1 MTGFLDR
8 LLHADKPQPLDV
20 DTAAAMLSTTP
31 GLLREFER
39 SYHANVLDRKNAPT
53 GPLGPDAKTVVESRS
68 GHGLSDEALALD
80 ARIVRELLSDTGVI
94 RFDGERLT
102 TIPALAPV
110 PEKYV
115 TESDVNALQTGER
128 PQLAGEL
135 IHRQI
140 DAVNYPL
147 LLDMWRRATDPK
159 RSARQRHEAYG
170 MFRMGREL
178 INGTDRWC
186 LWLRDAEPGE
196 LRKSSFLKKRVDACA
211 EYRRNAP
218 MKGDAYKHRATP
230 WLFRDDHQP
239 STNYL
244 AIPKVFSE
252 DREYMTC
259 DWYTPDIIAG
269 DMVYTSPDRDGLAF
283 AVIESRMFMTWQ
295 QTIGGRLE
303 SRCRF
308 SNTVVWNNLPL
319 PALDDETRTALIEAG
334 RNVLVARANHPGQSL
349 ADLYDPDYMPTDLR
363 AAHRELDKVAD
374 VAFGARKWLKDDD
387 DARLQVLFKS
397 YTHMTGSSEV

>member
-1 MTGFLDR
+1 M
-8 LLHADKPQPLDV
+8 PLD
-20 DTAAAMLSTTP
+20 
-31 GLLREFER
+31 GG
-39 SYHANVLDRKNAPT
+39 N
-53 GPLGPDAKTVVESRS
+53 
-68 GHGLSDEALALD
+68 
-80 ARIVRELLSDTGVI
+80 
-94 RFDGERLT
+94 
-102 TIPALAPV
+102 
-110 PEKYV
+110 
-115 TESDVNALQTGER
+115 
-128 PQLAGEL
+128 
-135 IHRQI
+135 
-140 DAVNYPL
+140 L
-147 LLDMWRRATDPK
+147 LLADREEYAKAMADPIA
-159 RSARQRHEAYG
+159 ARFVRP
-170 MFRMGREL
+170 FRMGREL

-218 MKGDAYKHRATP
+218 MKGDAYRHRATP

-239 STNYL
+239 SMNYL

-269 DMVYTSPDRDGLAF
+269 DMVYTSLDRDGLAF

-374 VAFGARKWLKDDD
+374 VAFGADRRLGDDD
-387 DARLQVLFKS
+387 DARLKILFDS
-397 YTHMTGSSEV
+397 YARMTAERG